1 MAKDENMQKSIKI
14 REKCDVLMDICVCKT
29 KTLRL

>member
-1 MAKDENMQKSIKI
+1 MAKDENMQKSSKI
-14 REKCDVLMDICVCKT
+14 REKCDVLMGIYVCET